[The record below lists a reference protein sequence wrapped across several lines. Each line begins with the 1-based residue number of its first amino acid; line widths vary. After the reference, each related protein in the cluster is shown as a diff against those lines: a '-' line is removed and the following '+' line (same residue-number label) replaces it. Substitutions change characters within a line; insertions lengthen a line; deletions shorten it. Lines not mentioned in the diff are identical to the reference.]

1 MMLEHVIKL
10 TMHCIMN
17 GQRSRRM
24 TTESFEQRRDFQQ
37 CGILSSVDSDE
48 SVQPTFKVINS
59 K

>member
-1 MMLEHVIKL
+1 
-10 TMHCIMN
+10 MN